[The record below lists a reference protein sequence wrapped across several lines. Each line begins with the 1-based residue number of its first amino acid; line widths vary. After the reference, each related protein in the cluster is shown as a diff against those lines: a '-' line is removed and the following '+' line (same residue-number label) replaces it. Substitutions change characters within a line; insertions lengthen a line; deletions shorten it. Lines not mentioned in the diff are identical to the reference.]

1 MARARPATPLPAEL
15 PDAVTVRR
23 RARTGVCLLGALL
36 MLPFTLGALPGAR
49 EAGAP
54 LGLVT
59 GTLAFVL
66 YGMLVE
72 ESTPARHSMRRITAR
87 TLTGM
92 RSVDLTRLTRVRLLT
107 SFSYGSVYRTLLVR
121 DADGVW
127 LGITTD
133 AGQRALRRA
142 LERWSGDGS
151 LPPPRVS
158 RAARAHINGDRP
170 GQTAVHTVLAF
181 LGLVLGICGY
191 VTALA
196 KLGGIS

>member
-1 MARARPATPLPAEL
+1 MARARPASLPAEL
-15 PDAVTVRR
+15 PDAGTARR

-36 MLPFTLGALPGAR
+36 VLPFAVGVLPGAR
-49 EAGAP
+49 EAGAL

-87 TLTGM
+87 TLTGV
-92 RSVDLTRLTRVRLLT
+92 RSVNLTRLTHVRLLT

-127 LGITTD
+127 LGITTA
-133 AGQRALRRA
+133 AGKRALRRA
-142 LERWSGDGS
+142 LERLPGDGS
-151 LPPPRVS
+151 VPPPRVS
-158 RAARAHINGDRP
+158 RAARAHLDGDRP
-170 GQTAVHTVLAF
+170 GRIAVHTVLAF
-181 LGLVLGICGY
+181 LVLVLGLCGY
-191 VTALA
+191 GTVLVE
-196 KLGGIS
+196 LGGIG

>member
-1 MARARPATPLPAEL
+1 MRARPAPLPAEL
-15 PDAVTVRR
+15 PDAGTTRR

-36 MLPFTLGALPGAR
+36 VLPFTVGALPGAR
-49 EAGAP
+49 EAGTP
-54 LGLVT
+54 LGLLT

-92 RSVDLTRLTRVRLLT
+92 RSVDLARLDRVRLLT

-127 LGITTD
+127 LGITAD
-133 AGQRALRRA
+133 AGKRALRRT
-142 LERWSGDGS
+142 LEQHPGDGS
-151 LPPPRVS
+151 LPPPKVS
-158 RAARAHINGDRP
+158 RAARAPLDGDRP
-170 GQTAVHTVLAF
+170 GQTAVHTVLAL

-191 VTALA
+191 VTARA
-196 KLGGIS
+196 ALGGIG